1 MPRFRAAGR
10 GSGKDKDAISEFT
23 TERVSVYLRCLTIL
37 EAAGVQT
44 ISSRDLADRFHL
56 NSAQIRKDLACF
68 GELGIRGVGYIVSDL
83 RRHLATTLGLD
94 RQRQMVIFG
103 AGNLGLA
110 LSDYPG
116 FNSNGFVVTAVFD
129 SDPAK
134 HGRTTRGGIPIM
146 PNDEL
151 ARVRATGNVDLGV
164 IAVPAAAAQSV
175 YDLIADSGIRAVL
188 NFAPVQ
194 LDQRPGVRT
203 RSVDLR
209 INLEALSFAL
219 VNRVD
224 G

>member
-1 MPRFRAAGR
+1 MPRSRVAGN
-10 GSGKDKDAISEFT
+10 GSGKDKEGVSEFT
-23 TERVSVYLRCLTIL
+23 TERLSVYLRCLTVL
-37 EAAGVQT
+37 ETSGVLT
-44 ISSRDLADRFHL
+44 ISSTRLADRFHL

-68 GELGIRGVGYIVSDL
+68 GELGIRGVGYRVSDL
-83 RRHLATTLGLD
+83 RQHLIATLGLD
-94 RQRQMVIFG
+94 RLRRMVIFG

-134 HGRTTRGGIPIM
+134 HGRATRGGIPIL
-146 PNDEL
+146 PNEEL
-151 ARVRATGNVDLGV
+151 RRITTAGDVELGV

-175 YDLIADSGIRAVL
+175 YDVLVESGIRAVL

-209 INLEALSFAL
+209 INLESLSFAL
-219 VNRVD
+219 AN